1 MKRKQSP
8 GSSSFASPNLRLL
21 IKTQENPRRRDQ
33 GSGAGAE
40 RVLGAVFVDQRHV
53 ASSMTRWRSR
63 PPRYS
68 ACSVNYLFLTGE
80 IRPDPS
86 LAGLLHPTA
95 PNRIETCRKGGC
107 QPLRRTQH
115 ARRAPVRRRCCQ
127 ASSTLCRHPRAHLL
141 LRSSQHAWRSWP
153 PRNLGRRAI

>member
-1 MKRKQSP
+1 
-8 GSSSFASPNLRLL
+8 
-21 IKTQENPRRRDQ
+21 
-33 GSGAGAE
+33 
-40 RVLGAVFVDQRHV
+40 
-53 ASSMTRWRSR
+53 MTRWRSM

-141 LRSSQHAWRSWP
+141 LRSSQHAWRSRP
-153 PRNLGRRAI
+153 PRNLAAAPGDESNDDEIDPHQRSVTQLCTVQSRPCAPPPVRSSIFLPR